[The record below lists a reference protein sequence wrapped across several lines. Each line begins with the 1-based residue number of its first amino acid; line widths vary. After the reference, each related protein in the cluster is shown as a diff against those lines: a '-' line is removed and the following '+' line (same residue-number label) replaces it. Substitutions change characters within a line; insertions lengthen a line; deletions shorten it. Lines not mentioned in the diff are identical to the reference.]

1 MAPKTP
7 NNGGE
12 PRRRPLQAYNSFPR
26 IDSDSKDSSRRS
38 RASTSDA
45 SSPKVNY
52 ENDAGNVNQQS
63 ESDSPTGITDGA
75 RKESDKSGELDTAEL
90 PSDFDA
96 LPVELISLT
105 DT

>member
-1 MAPKTP
+1 MAMNHADDLSKPITP
-7 NNGGE
+7 FLE
-12 PRRRPLQAYNSFPR
+12 STPLPRTLYDN
-26 IDSDSKDSSRRS
+26 D
-38 RASTSDA
+38 T
-45 SSPKVNY
+45 
-52 ENDAGNVNQQS
+52 ENVDHPSG
-63 ESDSPTGITDGA
+63 SDSPPSVTDRA

>member
-1 MAPKTP
+1 MASKTP
-7 NNGGE
+7 SNGDE

-26 IDSDSKDSSRRS
+26 IDSGSKDSLRRS

-45 SSPKVNY
+45 SGPNINY
-52 ENDAGNVNQQS
+52 ENDDENGNQPS
-63 ESDSPTGITDGA
+63 ESDSPPGITDRA